1 MKYHN
6 KMFWFMTLHI
16 KLWLIQKSL
25 RIRFDKID
33 GFIRIYDGTRYL
45 KFFDT
50 EKYETISDR
59 IIYQVYISR
68 LYISVKSGIAIS
80 FLTIL
85 QKLKFIL
92 MFLCL

>member
-1 MKYHN
+1 M
-6 KMFWFMTLHI
+6 
-16 KLWLIQKSL
+16 

-45 KFFDT
+45 KLFDT
-50 EKYETISDR
+50 EKYEPIFDR
-59 IIYQVYISR
+59 IIYQVYISG

-92 MFLCL
+92 MILRL